1 MQGVS
6 DNLIA
11 VPAIFPVFLAEAVR
25 CGRRE
30 TGSERKAER
39 DREMGRECVGNER
52 EKRKIKRQRVWG
64 EKKEWRER
72 EEELRE
78 EKRRN

>member
-1 MQGVS
+1 MS
-6 DNLIA
+6 DNSTA
-11 VPAIFPVFLAEAVR
+11 VSAKFPVCLAEAIF

-39 DREMGRECVGNER
+39 DGEMGRECVGNER
-52 EKRKIKRQRVWG
+52 GKRKIKQQRVWG
-64 EKKEWRER
+64 ERKEER
-72 EEELRE
+72 EKEEESGE